1 MVAGG
6 NFKIMPVI
14 EELVPCFG
22 RVWISCMLNLV
33 WSILEP
39 LEIFMLCLLS
49 TDMKWP
55 LTGRQAARVSIA
67 LHSVPIYIPT
77 DETKHKSQLNI

>member
-1 MVAGG
+1 MVVGG
-6 NFKIMPVI
+6 HFKIMPVI

-55 LTGRQAARVSIA
+55 LTGRQAGSLGQHSITQRSN
-67 LHSVPIYIPT
+67 LYPH
-77 DETKHKSQLNI
+77 